1 MFELAW
7 FAQLM
12 QEIAASAGR
21 FGPIPDD
28 RPPRKRRRSDRDHE
42 GEHHV

>member
-1 MFELAW
+1 MFELVW

-21 FGPIPDD
+21 F
-28 RPPRKRRRSDRDHE
+28 RPATDGRPRRKGGRSERDHE
-42 GEHHV
+42 GEYHV